1 MYFNLEEEAPSSL
14 YVAGDCWYVVN
25 AAVYTLC
32 AMRDNECFWF
42 MPVHGK
48 PQCLIDIARAH
59 YYSEGIGGRDREG
72 VTDCLI
78 ASPKAKSVGKGSK
91 KSRGR
96 SDSLDSTDS
105 TSNGDGSTSMNHSPC
120 TLSRSP
126 SPANGSAEGTRERGK
141 GAQENG
147 MEKLSNKFLMGSAVS
162 GSVNLR
168 SVSVTSNGNVS
179 NSSNSNSNGSG
190 SGNVNGSAQSSSRE
204 REGSSKDSVKDSS
217 SSSSSSSV
225 SGSIGGVGASLFSI
239 AGYTRRNEW
248 MKKGEERRGEE
259 RRGGKRGMCMN
270 TWMHGRREEGSDEC

>member
-59 YYSEGIGGRDREG
+59 YYSEGIGGRDRDREG

-105 TSNGDGSTSMNHSPC
+105 ASNGDGSTSLNHSPC

-141 GAQENG
+141 GGLENS
-147 MEKLSNKFLMGSAVS
+147 MENLSKKFLMGSAVS

-168 SVSVTSNGNVS
+168 SLSVSSNGNVS
-179 NSSNSNSNGSG
+179 NSSSSNSNGSG
-190 SGNVNGSAQSSSRE
+190 SGNVNCSAQSSSRERE

-217 SSSSSSSV
+217 SSSSSSGV

-239 AGYTRRNEW
+239 AGYTRRNE
-248 MKKGEERRGEE
+248 
-259 RRGGKRGMCMN
+259 
-270 TWMHGRREEGSDEC
+270 

>member
-59 YYSEGIGGRDREG
+59 YYSEGKGGRERDRDREG

-78 ASPKAKSVGKGSK
+78 ASPKAKSAGKGSR

-96 SDSLDSTDS
+96 ADSLDSTDS
-105 TSNGDGSTSMNHSPC
+105 ASNGDGSTSINQSPC

-141 GAQENG
+141 GGQESS
-147 MEKLSNKFLMGSAVS
+147 MEKLSNKFLMGSPVS

-168 SVSVTSNGNVS
+168 SGSVSSNGNVS
-179 NSSNSNSNGSG
+179 NSSNSNSSGSG
-190 SGNVNGSAQSSSRE
+190 SGSGNGSAQSSSRDRE

-217 SSSSSSSV
+217 SGSGSGV

-239 AGYTRRNEW
+239 AGYTRRNE
-248 MKKGEERRGEE
+248 
-259 RRGGKRGMCMN
+259 
-270 TWMHGRREEGSDEC
+270 